1 MLFLQA
7 ANTQPSAKP
16 QTQAHTAHLMG
27 KGKRLVQSDHE
38 GEMPKK
44 KKKNQE
50 PESRGK
56 EGQIFEILNLIALRP
71 DEQSF
76 SHSECSTLAQQSHS
90 DHGSP

>member
-44 KKKNQE
+44 KKKIKSQNQE
-50 PESRGK
+50 EKKDRSLK
-56 EGQIFEILNLIALRP
+56 F
-71 DEQSF
+71 
-76 SHSECSTLAQQSHS
+76 
-90 DHGSP
+90 